1 MKERGKRAVSSIQLV
16 EIDVFENLHDTTL
29 LLTPLG

>member
-16 EIDVFENLHDTTL
+16 EIDVIENLHDTTL